1 MSHTITADSGQEAAI
16 IEINPLA
23 KVTTVF
29 RICVDSVA
37 DPYHFIRIQDVE
49 KFINGSRSRA
59 NFKLFSVFNG
69 SIWIR
74 IRIPDPA
81 ICYTD
86 PEPGK

>member
-1 MSHTITADSGQEAAI
+1 MSHTITADSGQEAAF

-49 KFINGSRSRA
+49 KFINGSGSRA
-59 NFKLFSVFNG
+59 NFDT
-69 SIWIR
+69 IPE
-74 IRIPDPA
+74 PDP
-81 ICYTD
+81 
-86 PEPGK
+86 G